1 MNKSHRPPILNPDET
16 YTFLKYFELR
26 FAPAD
31 ILQ

>member
-1 MNKSHRPPILNPDET
+1 MTKSHRPPILKPDET
-16 YTFLKYFELR
+16 YTFRKYFELR